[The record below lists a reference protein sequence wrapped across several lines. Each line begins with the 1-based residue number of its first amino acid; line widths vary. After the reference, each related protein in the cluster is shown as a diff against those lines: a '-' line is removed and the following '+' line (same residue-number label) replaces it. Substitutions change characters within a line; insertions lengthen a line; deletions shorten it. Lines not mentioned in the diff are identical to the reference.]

1 VGLGKGS
8 RFTVRLPR
16 HADAPVHADSSAG
29 TQPVRPDDTSPPRI
43 LLVDDNADAANMLGM
58 LLSAAGHDV
67 TVEYDAASAI
77 ERSHHLRPEVCLL
90 DTGLPDMDGYAL
102 AHRLRA
108 TPGLEQ
114 ATLIAITGYGQDEA
128 RKKST
133 AAGFDHHL
141 VKPIDTAKLLALFAH
156 ASSLG

>member
-1 VGLGKGS
+1 
-8 RFTVRLPR
+8 
-16 HADAPVHADSSAG
+16 
-29 TQPVRPDDTSPPRI
+29 VRPDDTSPLRI

-58 LLSAAGHDV
+58 LLSADGHDV
-67 TVEYDAASAI
+67 TVEYEAASAI
-77 ERSHHLRPEVCLL
+77 ERSHHLRSEVCLL
-90 DTGLPDMDGYAL
+90 DVGPPDMDGYAL

-108 TPGLEQ
+108 TPGLEH

-133 AAGFDHHL
+133 ATGFDHHL
-141 VKPIDTAKLLALFAH
+141 VKPIDTAKQLALFAH